1 MLDSVPSLAINGTS
15 HCIPS
20 VGHHWQC
27 ISAQPPPPAPIPEN
41 VLTVLIESQTQ
52 PEFTGGAEAR
62 CWAAHVARSVGPV
75 PASCVELL
83 VPASGESSG
92 NTHTCRLGGPIG
104 SAARRAGSKRYEWF
118 LTYFITTPSSLT
130 NVSASKL
137 IRIFY
142 TGLDN
147 SQSSSLDAIPRR
159 YLVHATFSRHLDDAS
174 A

>member
-1 MLDSVPSLAINGTS
+1 MQDSVPSLVVNGTS

-20 VGHHWQC
+20 VGHCWQC
-27 ISAQPPPPAPIPEN
+27 IFAQPPPPAPIPEN

-62 CWAAHVARSVGPV
+62 CWAAHVARSVV
-75 PASCVELL
+75 PASDVELL

-118 LTYFITTPSSLT
+118 LTCSITTPSSLT

-137 IRIFY
+137 IRFFHAS
-142 TGLDN
+142 LDN
-147 SQSSSLDAIPRR
+147 FQSSSLDAIPRR